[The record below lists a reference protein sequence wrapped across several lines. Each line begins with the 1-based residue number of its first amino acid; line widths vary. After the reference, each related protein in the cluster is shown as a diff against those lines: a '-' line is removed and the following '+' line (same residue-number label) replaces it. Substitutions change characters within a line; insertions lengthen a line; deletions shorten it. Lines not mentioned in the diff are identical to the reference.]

1 MHLILVLYSH
11 YTYTF
16 NGRYFQHILLKP
28 FFNTNILKALIGIL
42 ELLSAEFDLF
52 FLQQIKKSFNYQCI
66 KNIKNKDYIVIIL
79 TSVDGN
85 E

>member
-28 FFNTNILKALIGIL
+28 FFNTNILKALKGIL
-42 ELLSAEFDLF
+42 ELLFAEFHQFFFWNKFLKKFQLSLF
-52 FLQQIKKSFNYQCI
+52 
-66 KNIKNKDYIVIIL
+66 
-79 TSVDGN
+79 
-85 E
+85 